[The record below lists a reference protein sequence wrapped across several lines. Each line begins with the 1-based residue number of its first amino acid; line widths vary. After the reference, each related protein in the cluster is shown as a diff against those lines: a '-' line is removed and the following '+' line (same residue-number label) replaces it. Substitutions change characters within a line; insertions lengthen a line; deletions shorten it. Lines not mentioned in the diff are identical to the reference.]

1 MPKSN
6 NLQNVP
12 GVVKPTQQRYASARV
27 VHHIRFD
34 GPTHNALQQALAILA
49 GPDQVSIGLLV
60 RRAIALYGASL
71 RDNLRN
77 VEIERVAV
85 RNGARKVKASQ

>member
-12 GVVKPTQQRYASARV
+12 GVVKSTQQRYASARV

-34 GPTHNALQQALAILA
+34 GPTQNALRQALDILA

-71 RDNLRN
+71 TGNLRR
-77 VEIERVAV
+77 VEVERVAV